1 MYIDGSQ
8 YIDTSND
15 HPYIYHL
22 DHHPVQIHGLHHVG
36 CILHCQEVPPKV
48 FILNNLDCILME
60 EEGCHLGNVC
70 VYHMDAQ
77 TVSNSLG
84 HGDQVSDYLEKLNLR
99 SIT

>member
-1 MYIDGSQ
+1 
-8 YIDTSND
+8 
-15 HPYIYHL
+15 
-22 DHHPVQIHGLHHVG
+22 
-36 CILHCQEVPPKV
+36 
-48 FILNNLDCILME
+48 ME